1 MDIVHLFNQVFCEH
15 CGFTVA
21 VPVYCKNR
29 FCPTCSHHRN
39 RLIRHK
45 LTTFLE
51 SIHLRKY
58 DSFKFLTLTIR
69 NNPDLK
75 CMTDELITSF
85 RKLRQRAFWKKHVR
99 GGACVIEAKPGKDG
113 WHVHLHIVIESAFI
127 PYQALL
133 SEWTAVSTGTG
144 VYIKKLHGSQVVGY
158 LTKYLTKQEC
168 TQAEQKN
175 MTDILKGRRL
185 FVPFGSWFDPIRKI
199 PPIKFRCPGCDCC
212 NWFYGNPTV
221 WFNGLT
227 PEYVNYKLIDDTL
240 KPIARHKQ
248 RILALTGNNM
258 IVNVD

>member
-1 MDIVHLFNQVFCEH
+1 MDVIHLFNQVFCEH
-15 CGFTVA
+15 CGFSVP

-39 RLIRHK
+39 RIIRHK
-45 LTTFLE
+45 LSTF
-51 SIHLRKY
+51 INTVILRKY
-58 DSFKFLTLTIR
+58 DSFKFLTLTIK
-69 NNPDLK
+69 NDPDLK
-75 CMTDELITSF
+75 RQTDELIKSF
-85 RKLRQRAFWKKHVR
+85 RRLRQRAFWKKHVR
-99 GGACVIEAKPGKDG
+99 GGACVIEAKPGKEG

-158 LTKYLTKQEC
+158 LTKYLTKE
-168 TQAEQKN
+168 QATTADQKR

-199 PPIKFRCPGCDCC
+199 PRLKFQCPACERFD
-212 NWFYGNPTV
+212 WFYGNPTI
-221 WFNGLT
+221 WFNGLL
-227 PEYVNYKLIDDTL
+227 PEAVIDKRIDDGL
-240 KPIARHKQ
+240 EPIPRHKQ
-248 RILALTGNNM
+248 QLLPLTGNCM